1 MKKKE
6 DLISARKIFRTFRF
20 IDDLITINNENFEKN
35 IRNIYPAELEPKKEN
50 QINKST
56 NILDF
61 NKHWGT
67 KFQIS
72 NKTLR

>member
-20 IDDLITINNENFEKN
+20 IDDLITINDENFEKN

-61 NKHWGT
+61 NKH
-67 KFQIS
+67 
-72 NKTLR
+72 

>member
-61 NKHWGT
+61 NKH
-67 KFQIS
+67 
-72 NKTLR
+72 

>member
-50 QINKST
+50 QINKTT

-61 NKHWGT
+61 NKH
-67 KFQIS
+67 
-72 NKTLR
+72 

>member
-35 IRNIYPAELEPKKEN
+35 IRNIHPAELEPKKEN

-61 NKHWGT
+61 NKH
-67 KFQIS
+67 
-72 NKTLR
+72 

>member
-6 DLISARKIFRTFRF
+6 DLISARKNFRTFRF

-61 NKHWGT
+61 NKH
-67 KFQIS
+67 
-72 NKTLR
+72 